1 MFDGAQMCFCATLDG
16 LKLNLCGELIDGK
29 KLVRMVS
36 FDPSLQSE
44 MKKAQESESVVAVAN
59 CQVKQSQDCGELE
72 VVSKRSKVRMSP
84 RKFGPIA

>member
-1 MFDGAQMCFCATLDG
+1 MKKSRKNASLSYFH
-16 LKLNLCGELIDGK
+16 GELSDGK

-59 CQVKQSQDCGELE
+59 CQVKQSTRLE
-72 VVSKRSKVRMSP
+72 KASPSRLTMSRSSSTDSWASR
-84 RKFGPIA
+84 GC